1 MSILFNFRLKK
12 IIDWIGITN
21 EGVEKIAKLSFLIP
35 NAFGVYIIVS
45 QGLLRGESYYVIWMV
60 VLLMLILLSFSWFC
74 TVLIVVRT
82 GKWLY
87 EVFKK

>member
-35 NAFGVYIIVS
+35 NAIGVYIIVS
-45 QGLLRGESYYVIWMV
+45 QGLLRG
-60 VLLMLILLSFSWFC
+60 
-74 TVLIVVRT
+74 
-82 GKWLY
+82 
-87 EVFKK
+87 

>member
-21 EGVEKIAKLSFLIP
+21 EGVEKNAKLSFLIP

-74 TVLIVVRT
+74 TLLIVVRT

-87 EVFKK
+87 EVF